1 MNAKTNYTDQSI
13 LQTYLLCL
21 KRNVSQ
27 TFKSCKKSFPSV
39 YIINTFYFN
48 RCFLLVLIIAS
59 HYFYANLSLP
69 SGLVQPPCF
78 DTSVLKEVRILYP
91 LSLPKNC
98 NAANTK
104 TKVQNKFLLLK
115 CSQPYSHSMAL
126 SPSK

>member
-1 MNAKTNYTDQSI
+1 MQA
-13 LQTYLLCL
+13 
-21 KRNVSQ
+21 
-27 TFKSCKKSFPSV
+27 
-39 YIINTFYFN
+39 IIFMQIYRYPVVWCN
-48 RCFLLVLIIAS
+48 RHDAEF
-59 HYFYANLSLP
+59 
-69 SGLVQPPCF
+69 F